1 MFTMGWDAFGLPTEN
16 YAMKNH
22 IHPAIVTKN
31 NIAHFKRQLKS
42 LGYSFDWDREIN
54 TTDPSYYKWTQWI
67 FIQLYKHGLAYKR
80 EMNVNWCTGCKVVLA
95 NEEVVNGVCERCG
108 SPVVHKVKS
117 QWVLKITAY
126 ADKLKNWVHDT
137 PFNHIYGSWGFG
149 VSVRMPLFDGYEKR
163 SKMRKAQVD
172 IDNVKLSYQNQMR
185 NMQTQYMN
193 ATNDL
198 ENSER
203 NYRKQKDNLS
213 LAQNVCNMTNER
225 YKEGIASMTDV
236 LQDEMRITEAQNNY
250 LTAHYNY
257 QLSNLN
263 LLKLTRQL
271 DKRVPSH
278 YDEH

>member
-1 MFTMGWDAFGLPTEN
+1 MTSSGGFSPDQYELLLLREKEKLAEQQKKIVKDGYLPT
-16 YAMKNH
+16 
-22 IHPAIVTKN
+22 V
-31 NIAHFKRQLKS
+31 S
-42 LGYSFDWDREIN
+42 LSGNWTYS
-54 TTDPSYYKWTQWI
+54 
-67 FIQLYKHGLAYKR
+67 
-80 EMNVNWCTGCKVVLA
+80 
-95 NEEVVNGVCERCG
+95 
-108 SPVVHKVKS
+108 
-117 QWVLKITAY
+117 AY

-271 DKRVPSH
+271 DKLVPSL